1 MIDET
6 VGLLSSTFSV
16 FHTYSTAN
24 SHSLR
29 FKRSVAIC
37 QLGVTTWFREAA
49 EDFQSQKRPT
59 PDAIDDALLP
69 DGTPWTE
76 IAAERKLRVCARSRR
91 RRSRELAGREDSPR
105 QEAGLSG
112 LRKTVGS
119 FSAMHPFQCVLR
131 ARRCL
136 RRGPL
141 ASVSW
146 LLLRT
151 CRAHSSVPS
160 SACPS
165 PQRQQEDGVWKDFS
179 SRLATGP
186 TFQDFLRSASV
197 PPEQPS
203 SSEVEDPPPYL
214 TVDELLGRQ
223 RRVYLET
230 YGCQMNVNDTE
241 IAWSILQK
249 SGYLRT
255 SNLQEA
261 DVILLVTCSIREKAE
276 QTIWN
281 RLHQLKSLKS
291 KRLRSRVPLRIG
303 ILGCM
308 AERLKEEILNREKM
322 VDILAGPDAYRDL
335 PRLLAVAESGQQ
347 AANVLLSL
355 DETYAD
361 VMPVQT
367 SPSATSA
374 FVSIMRGCDNM
385 CSYCIVPFTRGRER
399 SRPVASILEEVRK
412 LSEQGLKEVTLLGQ
426 NVNSFRDNSEVQFN
440 NAVSTN
446 LSRGFSTNYKAKQ
459 GGLRFAHLLDQV
471 SRIDPEMRI
480 RFTSPHPK
488 DFPDEVLQLIHERD
502 NICKQIHLPA
512 QSGSSRVLEAMRRGY
527 SREAYVELIHHI
539 RESIP
544 GVSLSSDF
552 IAGFCGETEEDHLQT
567 VSLLREVQYNIGFLF
582 AYSMRQPSKRSAAD
596 LCGRNDGNL
605 KVIFADVE
613 MEDAT
618 DSGLRVRAQP
628 GDYVLVKITSASSQ
642 TLKGHVL
649 CKTTLKDSTAYC

>member
-1 MIDET
+1 MYP
-6 VGLLSSTFSV
+6 V
-16 FHTYSTAN
+16 
-24 SHSLR
+24 
-29 FKRSVAIC
+29 
-37 QLGVTTWFREAA
+37 
-49 EDFQSQKRPT
+49 
-59 PDAIDDALLP
+59 
-69 DGTPWTE
+69 
-76 IAAERKLRVCARSRR
+76 
-91 RRSRELAGREDSPR
+91 
-105 QEAGLSG
+105 
-112 LRKTVGS
+112 
-119 FSAMHPFQCVLR
+119 QCVLQVQR
-131 ARRCL
+131 TVRW
-136 RRGPL
+136 GPL

-151 CRAHSSVPS
+151 CRAHSSHPS
-160 SACPS
+160 AACPG
-165 PQRQQEDGVWKDFS
+165 PERQKNGEQKDFS

-186 TFQDFLRSASV
+186 TFQHFLRNTSAPQEKPSL
-197 PPEQPS
+197 PEL
-203 SSEVEDPPPYL
+203 EDPPPYL
-214 TVDELLGRQ
+214 TVEELLGRQ
-223 RRVYLET
+223 RKVYLET

-261 DVILLVTCSIREKAE
+261 DVVLLVTCSIREKAE

-281 RLHQLKSLKS
+281 RLHQLKALKT
-291 KRLRSRVPLRIG
+291 KRPRSRVPLRVG

-308 AERLKEEILNREKM
+308 AERLKEEILNREKI
-322 VDILAGPDAYRDL
+322 VDLLAGPDAYRDL

-412 LSEQGLKEVTLLGQ
+412 LSDQGLKEVTLLGQ

-440 NAVSTN
+440 NAASTN
-446 LSRGFSTNYKAKQ
+446 LSRGFSANYKSKQ
-459 GGLRFAHLLDQV
+459 GGLRFSHLLDQV

-488 DFPDEVLQLIHERD
+488 DFPDEVLQLIRERD

-512 QSGSSRVLEAMRRGY
+512 QSGSSRVLAAMRRGY
-527 SREAYVELIHHI
+527 SREAYLELVHHI
-539 RESIP
+539 RDIIP

-567 VSLLREVQYNIGFLF
+567 VSLLRDVQYNVGFLF
-582 AYSMRQPSKRSAAD
+582 AYSMRQKTRAYHRLKDDVPEEVKLRRLEELINVFREEASKTNKTFVGCTQLVLVEGLSKRSSTE

-605 KVIFADVE
+605 KVVFPDVE
-613 MEDAT
+613 MEDVT
-618 DSGLRVRAQP
+618 NPELTGRAQP

-642 TLKGHVL
+642 TLRGHGL
-649 CKTTLKDSTAYC
+649 CRTTLKDSSAHR